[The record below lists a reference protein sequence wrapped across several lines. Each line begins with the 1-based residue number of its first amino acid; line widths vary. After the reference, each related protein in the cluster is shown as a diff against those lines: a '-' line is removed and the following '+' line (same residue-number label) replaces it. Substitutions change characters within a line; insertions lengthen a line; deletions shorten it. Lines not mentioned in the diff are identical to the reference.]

1 MVLLLYTLM
10 IWRIVRI
17 MNLSNETASVLK
29 NFSTI
34 NQNLVIKKGS
44 NFSTMSAMKNII
56 ASAEV
61 KEKFPVDFAIYDLN
75 EFLAALSLFEKPDL
89 EFRDDFVVITENGS
103 ATKSLK
109 YWYSDPSVVTSP
121 TKEITMPESEVS
133 FTLENNML
141 VNVQKAAAV
150 IGAPDMALEAMSVG
164 KALLKVTDK
173 KNTTANDYAVGVDV
187 TNEDGKDLPY
197 KFWFKV
203 ENLKLLS
210 GSYNVAVSSRNISHF
225 VNSNVNIY
233 YWIALE
239 PESKYDA

>member
-1 MVLLLYTLM
+1 
-10 IWRIVRI
+10 
-17 MNLSNETASVLK
+17 MNLNNETVSVLK

-34 NQNLVIKKGS
+34 NQNLVIKSGS
-44 NFSTMSAMKNII
+44 NISTMSAMKNII
-56 ASAEV
+56 ASAKV
-61 KEKFPVDFAIYDLN
+61 KENFPVDFAIYDLN

-89 EFRDDFVVITENGS
+89 DFHDDFVVITENGS
-103 ATKSLK
+103 KGKFLK

-121 TKEITMPESEVS
+121 TKEITMPECEVS
-133 FTLENNML
+133 FNLENNML

-173 KNTTANDYAVGVDV
+173 KNSTANDYAVGVDV
-187 TNEDGKDLPY
+187 NNEYGKDLPY

-210 GSYNVAVSSRNISHF
+210 GSYNVAVSSKNISHF
-225 VNSNVNIY
+225 VNSNVDIN